1 MNAAT
6 LNGIRKLADE
16 MTSVVSRTMT
26 AKEMALTSHNL
37 GRDGKTAITSD
48 GLKWVW
54 DSRFNHWAI
63 WG

>member
-16 MTSVVSRTMT
+16 MASVVSRKMT

-37 GRDGKTAITSD
+37 GRDGKTAMTSD
-48 GLKWVW
+48 GRKWVW